1 MTKECETICD
11 LLVDYGDGELAAD
24 DDRRVGAHLESCAD
38 CRAELRLLQRS
49 LDVARTV
56 WEEAASGAETQVG
69 WAERGESHQDLVE
82 AKLVGLPLLVP
93 PYESLP
99 SHRAGRRWRFAAAA
113 LAGAIII
120 ALVTLP
126 WLVPHGGA
134 HVATRLPTGP
144 NRLATGNVSDP
155 AAMSVEEIVTSPAR
169 LLRHG
174 CARLRNCWA
183 LSPAWKQN
191 ANGRSNI
198 SSRITATRRPA
209 GNSWP
214 EPPPNQPRSP
224 NHESKHSHRRG
235 TGPHMDDWR

>member
-155 AAMSVEEIVTSPAR
+155 AAMSVEEIERYIAREASAAR
-169 LLRHG
+169 L
-174 CARLRNCWA
+174 CATAELLGTQPGLEAERQRAEQYIIENYGDTTA
-183 LSPAWKQN
+183 
-191 ANGRSNI
+191 GRKLLARAASKP
-198 SSRITATRRPA
+198 TK
-209 GNSWP
+209 
-214 EPPPNQPRSP
+214 EPQS
-224 NHESKHSHRRG
+224 
-235 TGPHMDDWR
+235 